1 MIKSVKVDFEASEV
15 AKVRLFG
22 KIPQFFDKA
31 LRPVQPANEFLR
43 AKAKVLAPKSVETLA
58 EHTREFLSWVFGTG
72 LELSD
77 LDEDYF
83 ESYVEALCH
92 YKKSNGQS
100 LAWNTVNARVTGA
113 CQFLTWCIS
122 KGYCPHLTR
131 DEVSLIKDS
140 TKALYKARSYV
151 SKPIQRPV
159 KFLNEDEALKFVS
172 ALGKISGRNNAHVR
186 HRNILVGQMM
196 LQTGLR
202 VSEVCD
208 FPLRDLP
215 EVESNF
221 LLTPARC
228 AFGKGA
234 KSRMILIPNELLL
247 RLWEYVDI
255 DRERITERFSGI
267 AEEIVSPKL
276 FVSEKGT
283 PLSVNWVEKLFRKA
297 SKYTGINAHPHTLR
311 HTFGT
316 YHYLY
321 NRDLITLSKLLGHS
335 DSETTKRLYVGL
347 AGKIEYASTYRDW
360 NQKIDRYVEA
370 IYD

>member
-1 MIKSVKVDFEASEV
+1 MELQAVCWGGSFAVELV
-15 AKVRLFG
+15 AAFAWNGWQTSSGISGNL
-22 KIPQFFDKA
+22 
-31 LRPVQPANEFLR
+31 
-43 AKAKVLAPKSVETLA
+43 
-58 EHTREFLSWVFGTG
+58 G
-72 LELSD
+72 LE
-77 LDEDYF
+77 Y
-83 ESYVEALCH
+83 A
-92 YKKSNGQS
+92 
-100 LAWNTVNARVTGA
+100 GA
-113 CQFLTWCIS
+113 CQFLTWCIN

-131 DEVSLIKDS
+131 DEASLIKDS

-172 ALGKISGRNNAHVR
+172 ALGEISGRNNAHVR

-215 EVESNF
+215 EIESNF
-221 LLTPARC
+221 LFTPARC

-321 NRDLITLSKLLGHS
+321 NRDLITLSKLMGHS
-335 DSETTKRLYVGL
+335 DSETTKHFYVGL